1 MNLLSL
7 SLRAGPEESQA
18 GKGLSEAMI
27 RWLSVCGWLDFRI
40 SEPVSELSPTAFLSL
55 KTEQSTSGPPAT
67 GEASIDFF
75 PG

>member
-40 SEPVSELSPTAFLSL
+40 SEPVSELSPDSVSFVEDRTKHVGSSRNWRG
-55 KTEQSTSGPPAT
+55 QH
-67 GEASIDFF
+67 
-75 PG
+75 